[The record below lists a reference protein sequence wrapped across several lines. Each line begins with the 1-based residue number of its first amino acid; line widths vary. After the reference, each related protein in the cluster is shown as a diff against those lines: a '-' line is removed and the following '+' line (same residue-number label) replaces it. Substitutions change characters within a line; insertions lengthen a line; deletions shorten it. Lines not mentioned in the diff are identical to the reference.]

1 MSETRARANRLARWC
16 GSRARYGLTWPPAAG
31 TGAGRAGAGGPAG
44 VATRGGALGGGAA
57 GGAARATGAGAGAA
71 GVAARGAAAGVG
83 TRGVAG
89 PGMFT
94 ELDGG
99 VGIAQRASG
108 GVANAPRGTAAP
120 GGAAGLGMGGVS
132 GRSGFV
138 SSNGIPAS
146 PASAAAPVGAGA
158 GGGAVG
164 AGVAT
169 GVGVRGWTCAV
180 PAAATSLRS
189 AAVGSGT
196 GITPPQIAQRARTPP
211 AGTLA
216 GSTRNIDEHCGQ
228 PTFILASC
236 FRLRVDDRL
245 CAAPAASPR
254 RCACQPHIRSPAV
267 TSRTS
272 SSRSRAR
279 SLAAS

>member
-31 TGAGRAGAGGPAG
+31 AGAGRAGAGGPAG

-57 GGAARATGAGAGAA
+57 GGAARATGAGAG
-71 GVAARGAAAGVG
+71 GGAARRAAAGVG

-169 GVGVRGWTCAV
+169 GVGVPGWTCAV
-180 PAAATSLRS
+180 PAAAASLRS

-211 AGTLA
+211 ARTLA
-216 GSTRNIDEHCGQ
+216 GTTRNIDEHCGQ
-228 PTFILASC
+228 PTFMASC
-236 FRLRVDDRL
+236 LQVDDRL
-245 CAAPAASPR
+245 CAAPAASLR
-254 RCACQPHIRSPAV
+254 RYACQPHIRSRAV
-267 TSRTS
+267 TLRTS